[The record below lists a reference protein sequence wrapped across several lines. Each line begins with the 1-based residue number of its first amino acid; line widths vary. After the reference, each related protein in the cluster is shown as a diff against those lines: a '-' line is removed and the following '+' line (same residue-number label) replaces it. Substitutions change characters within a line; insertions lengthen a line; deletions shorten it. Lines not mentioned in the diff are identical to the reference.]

1 MYNRLHI
8 GLRISITVCCGTVNM
23 PLTSAERS
31 RKCRE
36 KQKADPR
43 MNYINVCLLCDYVKR
58 SLQYRHYALLNYRG
72 AGCWRKMSQLMH
84 EEI

>member
-1 MYNRLHI
+1 
-8 GLRISITVCCGTVNM
+8 M

-58 SLQYRHYALLNYRG
+58 SL
-72 AGCWRKMSQLMH
+72 
-84 EEI
+84 

>member
-1 MYNRLHI
+1 MYRLHI

-23 PLTSAERS
+23 PLTSADRS

-43 MNYINVCLLCDYVKR
+43 MNYINVCLLCDY
-58 SLQYRHYALLNYRG
+58 
-72 AGCWRKMSQLMH
+72 
-84 EEI
+84 EEISSVQTLGFVKL

>member
-1 MYNRLHI
+1 MHRLHI

-36 KQKADPR
+36 KQKAQTDPR
-43 MNYINVCLLCDYVKR
+43 MNYINVCLLCDY
-58 SLQYRHYALLNYRG
+58 
-72 AGCWRKMSQLMH
+72 
-84 EEI
+84 EEISSVQTLGFVKL